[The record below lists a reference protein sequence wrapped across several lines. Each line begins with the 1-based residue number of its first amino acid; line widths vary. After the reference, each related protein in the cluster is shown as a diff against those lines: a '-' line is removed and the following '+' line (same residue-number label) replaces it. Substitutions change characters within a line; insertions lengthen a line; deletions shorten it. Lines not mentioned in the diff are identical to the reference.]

1 MTVYENVITG
11 LVLLALFILGYCKL
25 SQKSLM
31 DVIIEIKEGFSGGV
45 EDVQEVRLKWK
56 MKGGKNE

>member
-45 EDVQEVRLKWK
+45 EDVQEVRLK
-56 MKGGKNE
+56 